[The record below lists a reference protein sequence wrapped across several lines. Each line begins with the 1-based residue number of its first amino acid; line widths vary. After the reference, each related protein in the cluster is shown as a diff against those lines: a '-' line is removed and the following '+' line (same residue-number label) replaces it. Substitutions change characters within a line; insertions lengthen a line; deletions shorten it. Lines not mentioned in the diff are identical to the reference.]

1 MPSIILLQLDNLWKA
16 NSFLS
21 VLQYWPVLKSGGV
34 RDNLCRPIAEKVNF
48 TKFCQKFK
56 WNLKTW
62 PKILFQESQNPNEYN
77 STFWKIKKIFYFSY
91 WNNLMEIT
99 LPSLLPYPIN
109 TIRRLHL
116 TLLTD
121 CVLVDF
127 PTKRKTCLLHQNS
140 FKVTIFVDIITR
152 NKSALQN
159 SPANQPSPGCTVS
172 LTQWPNMPMP
182 CQHLMTHLLSKGC
195 CKCVALWWLKLRKL
209 QWCYRNLPMRLLAT
223 VKKIINYFIDRT
235 IFNEPWKPIS
245 DPFTIEI
252 SIPCMVNSSSDH
264 LDLTSCDTSSHISL
278 ITSLSHLYLF
288 RLSSKTEYQKK

>member
-1 MPSIILLQLDNLWKA
+1 MRSWSPLRYKRWIRDSISDHYFRRISYWKKSEKFRESLTFSNYIHLPSIILLQLDNLWKA

-48 TKFCQKFK
+48 TKFYQKFK

-99 LPSLLPYPIN
+99 LPSLLSYPIN

-127 PTKRKTCLLHQNS
+127 PNKRKTCLLHQNS

-152 NKSALQN
+152 NKNAL
-159 SPANQPSPGCTVS
+159 
-172 LTQWPNMPMP
+172 
-182 CQHLMTHLLSKGC
+182 
-195 CKCVALWWLKLRKL
+195 
-209 QWCYRNLPMRLLAT
+209 
-223 VKKIINYFIDRT
+223 
-235 IFNEPWKPIS
+235 
-245 DPFTIEI
+245 
-252 SIPCMVNSSSDH
+252 
-264 LDLTSCDTSSHISL
+264 
-278 ITSLSHLYLF
+278 
-288 RLSSKTEYQKK
+288 